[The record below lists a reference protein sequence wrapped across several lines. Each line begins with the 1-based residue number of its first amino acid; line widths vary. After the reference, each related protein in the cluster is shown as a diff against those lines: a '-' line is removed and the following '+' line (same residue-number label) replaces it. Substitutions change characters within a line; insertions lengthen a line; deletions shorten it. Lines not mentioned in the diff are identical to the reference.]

1 MLLSLGYLETAHKKD
16 KDMITDVI
24 LKEKQTDQNLNGFSF
39 EEVGDDHLFTGLETP
54 MKKDAF
60 KISDHKKKE
69 KIASLFREIMDVMG
83 LDLTDDSLQGTP
95 ERVAKMYID
104 EIFSGLNPANK
115 PKAALFDNK
124 YKYNQMLV
132 EKNIT
137 FYSNCEHHFVPIIG
151 KAHVAYISSGK
162 VIGLSKLNR
171 IVQYYAKRPQVQERL
186 TNQIAEEL
194 KGVLGT
200 EDVAVIIDAKHL
212 CVSSRGVKDD
222 TSSTVTSYFG
232 GKFNTQEKIVELTK
246 FKGIGIWT
254 ASIFVMSSDIFSDV
268 FAYGDATLNKVIKN
282 VYGIEDDCFDRDLE
296 GILSK
301 WSPHKTL
308 VCNVIWH
315 YNDNVLTQTR
325 NRI

>member
-1 MLLSLGYLETAHKKD
+1 MLLSLGYLETAHKKE

-39 EEVGDDHLFTGLETP
+39 EEVGDEHLFTGLETP

-194 KGVLGT
+194 KAVLNT

-232 GKFNTQEKIVELTK
+232 GKFNSQEKIVELQN
-246 FKGIGIWT
+246 
-254 ASIFVMSSDIFSDV
+254 
-268 FAYGDATLNKVIKN
+268 TLK
-282 VYGIEDDCFDRDLE
+282 Y
-296 GILSK
+296 
-301 WSPHKTL
+301 
-308 VCNVIWH
+308 
-315 YNDNVLTQTR
+315 
-325 NRI
+325 